1 MTQIPI
7 LTLHLLDVTIPD
19 NTRLRTAFYNG
30 MLALA
35 EENKEL
41 FEKELIPID
50 IFHNDQIAYS
60 GIQFTLYRGAA
71 SFTAVGEKEVRAIE
85 IWYELFKN
93 SIGNVPQ
100 NIIRSYE
107 QYIPEITQIYYH
119 YHTDNLLVKKEI
131 TEEIASLKSQFAISD
146 RLEKYLYGNIKA
158 FLIRVAGMEVGEN
171 DFISVKV
178 NSFKKSGLK
187 TTYHGGKLHAYEI
200 DFVANVYL
208 PHCMRLGQAVSLGYG
223 EITHVL

>member
-1 MTQIPI
+1 MPQVPI
-7 LTLHLLDVTIPD
+7 FTLHLLDVKIPD

-41 FEKELIPID
+41 FEKEMIPID

-60 GIQFTLYRGAA
+60 GIQFTLFRGAA
-71 SFTAVGEKEVRAIE
+71 SFTAVGEKEVKAIE
-85 IWYELFKN
+85 IWHELFKN
-93 SIGNVPQ
+93 SIRNAPQ
-100 NIIRSYE
+100 NVIKIHE
-107 QYIPEITQIYYH
+107 QYIPEITQKYYH

-131 TEEIASLKSQFAISD
+131 AEEIASLKSTFAISD

-158 FLIRVAGMEVGEN
+158 FLIRVAGMEIGEN
-171 DFISVKV
+171 DFISVKA
-178 NSFKKSGLK
+178 NSYVKRGLK
-187 TTYHGGKLHAYEI
+187 NTYHGGKLPAYEI

-208 PHCMRLGQAVSLGYG
+208 PLCMRLGQSVSLGYG
-223 EITHVL
+223 EVTHVL